1 VSSRSIVEL
10 YEEKAEHFGQGV
22 ELSAKAMFLRRLVVN
37 ERVCLVADRES
48 EGERNLGSEGRE
60 DEEAGEVAEGA
71 ESGKVKHSRVG
82 DA

>member
-1 VSSRSIVEL
+1 
-10 YEEKAEHFGQGV
+10 
-22 ELSAKAMFLRRLVVN
+22 MFLRRLVVN